1 MTEQENDKGFLN
13 TDLITA
19 IYRLAVVILLAGI
32 LVVQWQVLGTIDTA
46 PAGGSKAG
54 PTLGDFRNSARDRE
68 ARQALIN
75 QVPLVRIQGGNVTVS
90 GTVGIDSVSVAQM
103 GGR

>member
-1 MTEQENDKGFLN
+1 MTEQENAKGLLN
-13 TDLITA
+13 TDLMTA

-46 PAGGSKAG
+46 SVGGSDG
-54 PTLGDFRNSARDRE
+54 PTLGDLRNSAGDRQ
-68 ARQALIN
+68 ARQAIIN